1 MTSLQPLHTL
11 LEQISIERDNAL
23 ATHQRLLLAQRGAQ
37 QQAEQLGAYRQDY
50 AQRFGGR
57 FQRNGAV
64 ELMQCYQGFMTRLDE
79 AVVQQQH
86 IAAQATAR
94 ASAAQ
99 ADLVQAE
106 QRVAAV
112 TKLIERRVAEA
123 GQAEARREQKETDE
137 LAARGA
143 WLRGAAAAAFGAC

>member
-1 MTSLQPLHTL
+1 MTALQPLHTL
-11 LEQISIERDNAL
+11 LEQITIERDGAL

-37 QQAEQLGAYRQDY
+37 QQTEQLVAYRHDY

-86 IAAQATAR
+86 IATQASSR
-94 ASAAQ
+94 ADAAKNE
-99 ADLVQAE
+99 LVQAE

-123 GQAEARREQKETDE
+123 GRAEARREQKDTDE

-143 WLRGAAAAAFGAC
+143 WLRSNAAAAFGSC